1 MEIKRSHNI
10 GGSLLGLVS
19 LIRKRQMN
27 QNMQIARMSVMQQAK
42 KKVGVNVNISESA
55 LKRSEEIKKA
65 YEIAQNT
72 SPIRQDRVD
81 EIKKKIADGT
91 YEINS
96 GRIADGLL
104 MEAIKDEL
112 STGL

>member
-10 GGSLLGLVS
+10 GGLSTGLGVS
-19 LIRKRQMN
+19 DSKKADESKHANREN
-27 QNMQIARMSVMQQAK
+27 VNDAASK

-104 MEAIKDEL
+104 MEATKDEL